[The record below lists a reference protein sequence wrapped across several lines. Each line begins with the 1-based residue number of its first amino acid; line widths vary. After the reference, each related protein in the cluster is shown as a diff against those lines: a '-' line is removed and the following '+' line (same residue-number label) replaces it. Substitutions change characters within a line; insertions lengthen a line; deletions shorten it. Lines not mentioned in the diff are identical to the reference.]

1 MKTNE
6 KCHKHW
12 KYNNCGV
19 FTFRIQY
26 KSGRKRTNVVKSV
39 DKKLKNWYN
48 NSDKKERGDFFDNRE

>member
-6 KCHKHW
+6 KCNKYW

-19 FTFRIQY
+19 FTFRTQY
-26 KSGRKRTNVVKSV
+26 KSGRNKTNVVKSV

>member
-1 MKTNE
+1 MSSKYNIYFSRE
-6 KCHKHW
+6 

-39 DKKLKNWYN
+39 DKKFKN
-48 NSDKKERGDFFDNRE
+48 